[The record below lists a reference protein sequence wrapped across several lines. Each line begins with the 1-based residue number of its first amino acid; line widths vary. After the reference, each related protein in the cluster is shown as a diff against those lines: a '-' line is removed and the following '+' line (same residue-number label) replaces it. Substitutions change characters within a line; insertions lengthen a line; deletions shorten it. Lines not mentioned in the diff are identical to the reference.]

1 MSPSVAK
8 SGKPRNAMVRS
19 PRAKPRKARKGGAGS
34 SRTIIKPE
42 KRRTGGGGASVLGIG
57 NDERATTVPRTL
69 TELMAQALAMEQE
82 AARRYA
88 EFADAMEVHNNPE
101 VAALF
106 RKMAGIEHKHAQQI
120 MVRMGWGKMPAL
132 RSSKPSWD
140 GFEAPETT
148 PGDEIHY
155 LMHPYHVLQL
165 ALINEQRAERFFAAL
180 VLAATEESVR
190 RAARRL
196 RAEEAEHVALVKA
209 WMKKVPRPDPNW
221 AADPDPATYTD

>member
-1 MSPSVAK
+1 VSAS
-8 SGKPRNAMVRS
+8 SGKGAKPRNARS
-19 PRAKPRKARKGGAGS
+19 LPGKLRTARKSDAGS
-34 SRTIIKPE
+34 SRTKVKPK
-42 KRRTGGGGASVLGIG
+42 KRRPDGDGASALRIG
-57 NDERATTVPRTL
+57 NDERATRAPRTL

-82 AARRYA
+82 ASRRYA

-120 MVRMGWGKMPAL
+120 MMRMGWGKMPAL

-165 ALINEQRAERFFAAL
+165 ALVNEQRAERFFARL

-190 RAARRL
+190 RAARKL

-209 WMKKVPRPDPNW
+209 WMKKVAKPDPNW